1 MGKSASV
8 LVVDHDRDYGR
19 ALALLLKRR
28 GHRVRV
34 VRTRGQALLASARER
49 YDLAIVDLLLGGGGS
64 DLARLLS
71 GRVGELFLSLAPPL
85 DPLDVLEFAL
95 GFPVVRKATLP
106 GSLGR
111 FLGLRS
117 NVRQRSRRFIQ
128 R

>member
-1 MGKSASV
+1 MRESASV

-34 VRTRGQALLASARER
+34 VRTRGQALVASAREHF
-49 YDLAIVDLLLGGGGS
+49 DLAIVDLLLGGGGS

-85 DPLDVLEFAL
+85 ARRDVLEFAL

-106 GSLGR
+106 ASLGR
-111 FLGLRS
+111 HPAAR
-117 NVRQRSRRFIQ
+117 VRHRSRRFIH